1 MCSGQVWVSINS
13 IIVIMVELRVY
24 SNGVYVCVCAGG
36 TCNLWRHRQ
45 LNKVVH

>member
-24 SNGVYVCVCAGG
+24 SMVCMCVRAGG
-36 TCNLWRHRQ
+36 ACNLWRHRQ

>member
-24 SNGVYVCVCAGG
+24 SNGVYVCVP
-36 TCNLWRHRQ
+36 
-45 LNKVVH
+45 VVHVICGDTAN

>member
-24 SNGVYVCVCAGG
+24 SNGVYVCVCVP
-36 TCNLWRHRQ
+36 
-45 LNKVVH
+45 VVHVICGDTAN